1 MYPICIIS
9 MGMGNAPAAQTEM
22 LDEPDPTIH
31 AAWAV
36 EAKDR
41 LAAFDKG
48 EIQATPMEE
57 LIAKMRAV

>member
-1 MYPICIIS
+1 

-22 LDEPDPTIH
+22 LDEPDPAIH

-48 EIQATPMEE
+48 EIQAAPMEE